1 MENIE
6 SYSNEESKTSS
17 SIVYYYLSS
26 YFSFS
31 LFHILLFLNQFNI
44 MYGVFDSE
52 DVSSP
57 LGKDW
62 FVCQTVSL
70 LVMPFLKRNNPVLN
84 SSNNFLKDKALFFQK
99 KISDNGFQASKFYQN
114 LRFSKLPFWKPF
126 GFW

>member
-6 SYSNEESKTSS
+6 SYCNEESKTSS

-26 YFSFS
+26 YFSFG

-70 LVMPFLKRNNPVLN
+70 LVMPFWRGTT
-84 SSNNFLKDKALFFQK
+84 LF
-99 KISDNGFQASKFYQN
+99 
-114 LRFSKLPFWKPF
+114 
-126 GFW
+126 